1 MEYETITQARGRRE
15 TLLSRS
21 KRIIGKQ
28 LPNDKRSEDDEDE
41 STALQNDVSKRRAQ
55 ILKAQRT
62 HRRRTQNYIQELEK
76 EVLRLR
82 AREAEMQSELESRSS
97 SFSSRSQSAGL
108 PSPSSSIS
116 SDHSLRPIKDI
127 SITIEPKGYAQ
138 FEPEYS
144 CTIGTALEPT
154 PAYSPLLSDF
164 TARISDM
171 SIKDAGTCTGAVC
184 GLNAQAAINFVLG
197 LERPC
202 LPRANFDRQEP
213 TATPLKAPVHN
224 SGFAPTCTAPV
235 STIHSHQH
243 LELDS
248 APIQVPVSEIERLL
262 QSSRFLPLGPEM
274 TPVQVWALLVDVSS
288 QQAIDA
294 MTYAALKEM
303 LSQYM
308 TYNSFGT
315 TIGVDTLRQVL
326 KWFFP
331 WYPTEY
337 LYDLKAS
344 VAQWGEQQMDELGG
358 ARWEKLF

>member
-1 MEYETITQARGRRE
+1 MC
-15 TLLSRS
+15 
-21 KRIIGKQ
+21 
-28 LPNDKRSEDDEDE
+28 
-41 STALQNDVSKRRAQ
+41 
-55 ILKAQRT
+55 RT

-197 LERPC
+197 WVWSYHCVTDPY
-202 LPRANFDRQEP
+202 ADHKSVDSN
-213 TATPLKAPVHN
+213 APASH
-224 SGFAPTCTAPV
+224 APTLT
-235 STIHSHQH
+235 
-243 LELDS
+243 D
-248 APIQVPVSEIERLL
+248 R
-262 QSSRFLPLGPEM
+262 
-274 TPVQVWALLVDVSS
+274 S
-288 QQAIDA
+288 QQ
-294 MTYAALKEM
+294 L
-303 LSQYM
+303 L
-308 TYNSFGT
+308 
-315 TIGVDTLRQVL
+315 
-326 KWFFP
+326 P
-331 WYPTEY
+331 
-337 LYDLKAS
+337 
-344 VAQWGEQQMDELGG
+344 
-358 ARWEKLF
+358 